1 VRNVILGAF
10 ILPCFYSFIWFS
22 VYGGLAVKMQRVAEV
37 ALTPSDQ
44 VSLSPWYDAD
54 LGVVHGA
61 AAGGKYQPPSCAT
74 MGYSGSTPVRADAIA
89 LADLG
94 YYPLNCRGHSGRIY
108 DIVAPYFGIETFLV
122 FLILVTIT
130 CYFVTSSDSGSFVDT
145 LTSAQ
150 GHEKPAAIQEIYWSW
165 TEGISAI
172 ALLKAGGGDALT
184 TLRSISLVAGLPFT
198 IALCYSCTA
207 TLMACKE
214 AAGDKDILEA
224 RPWSTSIVDIFIAFE
239 DSKDKGGRVADLV
252 ISTFAPVLPL
262 KKVGTKIYDTPAAGL
277 AVGIGMFT
285 LYVTAWMII
294 FIGHGMENSGSG
306 FAFGWSIG
314 WALYVCHALALGA
327 LRTEMRN
334 KYGIY
339 GNIIED
345 LAASLFWPPGVIS
358 QMGMM
363 ADEEVDKPAV
373 NTTDV
378 DVIVDGP
385 GTEMTKNSRMEA

>member
-1 VRNVILGAF
+1 MRSNDETAGATRARQWIIQIGFDCEAFQSLNYEIDPTKGVNGYYGNQLVGSQNNDSPANLVERLQKKHFDVLGENTYEEKDASFEMFNGGLNSSPEAFYGQSTTYFMDWWTIFYWGWWISWAPFVGTFVAKISRGRTVRNVILGAF

-214 AAGDKDILEA
+214 AAGDKDILEV
-224 RPWSTSIVDIFIAFE
+224 R
-239 DSKDKGGRVADLV
+239 R
-252 ISTFAPVLPL
+252 APHLL
-262 KKVGTKIYDTPAAGL
+262 
-277 AVGIGMFT
+277 
-285 LYVTAWMII
+285 
-294 FIGHGMENSGSG
+294 
-306 FAFGWSIG
+306 
-314 WALYVCHALALGA
+314 
-327 LRTEMRN
+327 LR
-334 KYGIY
+334 
-339 GNIIED
+339 
-345 LAASLFWPPGVIS
+345 SC
-358 QMGMM
+358 
-363 ADEEVDKPAV
+363 
-373 NTTDV
+373 
-378 DVIVDGP
+378 
-385 GTEMTKNSRMEA
+385 